1 MSGGNEARRNGRVA
15 RKTTETDIELT
26 LTIDGEGR
34 ADVSTG
40 IGFFDHMLTS
50 FAKHGAFD
58 LTVRVRGDLHVDGHH
73 TVEDTGLCLGQALR
87 DALGD
92 KAGIRRFGHAHV
104 PMDEALVLAVV
115 DLSGRPYLAYNVS
128 VSGRIGQFDAVL
140 TEEFFR
146 AFASTGGVSLH
157 LRQLAGKN
165 EHHIVEA
172 AFKAAA
178 RALREAVEPD
188 PRIKG
193 VPSTKGVLA

>member
-92 KAGIRRFGHAHV
+92 KAGIRRFGHAYV